1 MVQFMSVTLRK
12 TRRQVLEGAAV
23 GSAALFAASLLP
35 SAAFAQNVPAA
46 ELMKP
51 GALPDIWQGDEKAPV
66 TIIEYASAT
75 CSHCAHFHET
85 TYKELKT
92 KYIDTGKVRFT
103 MREFPFD
110 PLAQAG
116 FMLARCSGDDKRD
129 AVVGLLLAQQKN
141 WAMSDKPLQGLM
153 TLMRQ
158 TGMSQ
163 ETFESCLKDQALYDN
178 IGKVRDQGAEKFTV
192 NSTPTFFIN
201 GTRLVGAVSL
211 EEMEKL
217 ILPSLKS

>member
-1 MVQFMSVTLRK
+1 MSALPR
-12 TRRQVLEGAAV
+12 TRRQILELAGVGAATAL
-23 GSAALFAASLLP
+23 AAGLLP
-35 SAAFAQNVPAA
+35 SAAFAQNVPMAD
-46 ELMKP
+46 LMKP
-51 GALPDIWQGDEKAPV
+51 GALPDIWQGKADAPC

-116 FMLARCSGDDKRD
+116 FMLARCSGDEKRD
-129 AVVGLLLAQQKN
+129 AVVALLLAQQAN
-141 WAMSDKPLQGLM
+141 WAMTEKPLQGLT

-163 ETFESCLKDQALYDN
+163 ETFEACLKDQALYDN
-178 IGKVRDQGAEKFTV
+178 IGKVRDTGAEKYTV

-201 GTRLVGAVSL
+201 GTRLVGAVEL
-211 EEMEKL
+211 AEMEKL
-217 ILPSLKS
+217 ILPTLKS